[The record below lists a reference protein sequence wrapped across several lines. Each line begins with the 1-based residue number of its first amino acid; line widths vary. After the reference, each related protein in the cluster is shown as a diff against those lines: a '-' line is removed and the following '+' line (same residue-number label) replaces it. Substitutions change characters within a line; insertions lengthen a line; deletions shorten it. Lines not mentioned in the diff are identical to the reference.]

1 MGHFSV
7 FIKIF
12 PQLSSNIYWGLKK
25 REIVN
30 LAIFVVF
37 FFFNDIILGGNIV
50 NISKTI
56 FLKLIFHL
64 QPSYQL
70 PADLLQEF
78 YIHSTCVISHCI

>member
-1 MGHFSV
+1 MAHFSV
-7 FIKIF
+7 FLKIIA
-12 PQLSSNIYWGLKK
+12 QLSSKIYWGLKK

-37 FFFNDIILGGNIV
+37 FFNDILLGGNIV